1 MTEIKNFIS
10 MIFFMLGYNKFD
22 MVIIVLNDDIVLSL
36 FLSLNNHSALMIGL
50 IANIL
55 NMVLFQYKRHLIA
68 YIMVT
73 QCPRKSIADL
83 TSIQCKNSLFLC

>member
-55 NMVLFQYKRHLIA
+55 NMVLFQ
-68 YIMVT
+68 
-73 QCPRKSIADL
+73 
-83 TSIQCKNSLFLC
+83 